1 MPKIKEEES
10 NLCCRTDVAKFVCE
24 PDEGSNVL
32 ILHTGTE
39 HRKDIVLSGRVMPSV
54 SNQDFAV
61 TQTRSELICAHML
74 C

>member
-32 ILHTGTE
+32 KLHILHTGTE
-39 HRKDIVLSGRVMPSV
+39 HREDIGRVMPPV

-61 TQTRSELICAHML
+61 TQTRAELICAHML